1 MSKLTNDLGLNPVIN
16 GNHLIEWGYKPG
28 PHFTR
33 LLKVANHARG
43 WGASDE
49 VIQAILA
56 KEDIPIPVEKKGLNE
71 EGIPYA
77 SFVVTNDDEA
87 TKANV
92 EAVHAHMNVIMRLPT
107 VVRGAVMPDACPA
120 GTALGTIPVGGVV
133 ATKNAIHPGM
143 HSADV
148 CCSMML
154 TELGSAKPKDVL
166 DYAQSITHF
175 GVGGRDDQI
184 VKLPEEFLEGFE
196 DNPFLA
202 GLEDVARK
210 HFMTQGDGNHFL
222 YVGSYIPL
230 VQAYAGDKKTSLVTH
245 HGSRGFGAMVY
256 KRGMQAAIAQTR
268 KGYNIPDHMAWID
281 YDTYEGRDY
290 WAALQKVREWTKLN
304 HLAIH
309 STIRQRFMH
318 TPAVVGNTTI
328 WNEHNF
334 VFRREDGLFYHAK
347 GATPSFD
354 GFSEDDAGMSIIP
367 MNMSEPIYIMEHRDN
382 VEALGF
388 APHGAG
394 RNMSRSAFLNN
405 IPEENRWDHYTLDT
419 EGIDARWFNG
429 SPDLSECPSA
439 YKGAKQIVAAIAE
452 HDLAKIK
459 VKIHPYGCIMA
470 GEIKKDYKKRR

>member
-1 MSKLTNDLGLNPVIN
+1 
-16 GNHLIEWGYKPG
+16 
-28 PHFTR
+28 
-33 LLKVANHARG
+33 
-43 WGASDE
+43 
-49 VIQAILA
+49 
-56 KEDIPIPVEKKGLNE
+56 
-71 EGIPYA
+71 
-77 SFVVTNDDEA
+77 
-87 TKANV
+87 
-92 EAVHAHMNVIMRLPT
+92 
-107 VVRGAVMPDACPA
+107 
-120 GTALGTIPVGGVV
+120 
-133 ATKNAIHPGM
+133 
-143 HSADV
+143 
-148 CCSMML
+148 
-154 TELGSAKPKDVL
+154 
-166 DYAQSITHF
+166 
-175 GVGGRDDQI
+175 
-184 VKLPEEFLEGFE
+184 
-196 DNPFLA
+196 
-202 GLEDVARK
+202 
-210 HFMTQGDGNHFL
+210 
-222 YVGSYIPL
+222 
-230 VQAYAGDKKTSLVTH
+230 
-245 HGSRGFGAMVY
+245 MVY

-367 MNMSEPIYIMEHRDN
+367 MNMSEPIYVMEHRDN

-394 RNMSRSAFLNN
+394 RNMSRSAFLKN
-405 IPEENRWDHYTLDT
+405 IPEENRWDHYTLVT